1 MNAANTN
8 LDQINMGDYHSKLP
22 IDWKKEIWIW
32 KKEVD
37 RRKVL
42 KEYQNRKFRR
52 AHRNDNDS
60 QTQDDDSNFRAIQN
74 KDKKVEISNSSFDSP
89 YTKPERSV
97 LSYS

>member
-1 MNAANTN
+1 MNAAKTN

-52 AHRNDNDS
+52 AQRNEADS
-60 QTQDDDSNFRAIQN
+60 QTQDDDSNLPAIQN
-74 KDKKVEISNSSFDSP
+74 NVNKVEISNSSMDSP
-89 YTKPERSV
+89 YVRPERSV

>member
-1 MNAANTN
+1 MKTAKTN

-42 KEYQNRKFRR
+42 REYQNRKFRR
-52 AHRNDNDS
+52 VQRNEADS
-60 QTQDDDSNFRAIQN
+60 QTQDDDSNSPAIQKN
-74 KDKKVEISNSSFDSP
+74 AKKAEISNSSIGSP